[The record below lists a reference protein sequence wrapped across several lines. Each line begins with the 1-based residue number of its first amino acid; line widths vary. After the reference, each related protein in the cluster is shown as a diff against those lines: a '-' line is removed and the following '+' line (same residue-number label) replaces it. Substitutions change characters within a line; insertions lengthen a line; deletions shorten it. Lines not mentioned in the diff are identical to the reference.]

1 MKAPQNMDVVIGRF
15 LAGEATPEEAMFLE
29 DWISESAENK
39 NYFEQ
44 CERSFGLSVKEISTD
59 KAWNKVRSILA
70 EEKQA
75 PVRKLNF
82 KWVSSVAAILVITL
96 GAIFYFRGTDS
107 SETRFTAGDQQK
119 KIELKDGTDI
129 QLAANSSLE
138 LSSEYGKKNRSVTL
152 KGSGYFS
159 VKHSDQLPFIIDA
172 GPIHIKDLGTKFNVR
187 TADDTIFVR
196 VDEGMV
202 VIYDNK
208 GMKLTLSANESAH
221 YVVSAGS
228 LQLDILAENLKTVSK
243 TILLDNQ
250 RLEDVVD
257 LLNKTYKVDIRIGN
271 PALKN
276 CRITTEFLNED
287 LETVL
292 MAFSQTLEVTILKEK
307 EGVYLIKGEACEQ

>member
-1 MKAPQNMDVVIGRF
+1 MKTVKDMDAMIGKF
-15 LAGEATPEEAMFLE
+15 LSGEASPEEAMLLE
-29 DWISESAENK
+29 DWISESAENET
-39 NYFEQ
+39 YFLQ
-44 CERSFGLSVKEISTD
+44 CEKSFGLATEKVSAD
-59 KAWNKVRSILA
+59 AAWSQVRSRIT
-70 EEKQA
+70 EEKEA

-96 GAIFYFRGTDS
+96 GTFFYFSGNSASKTI
-107 SETRFTAGDQQK
+107 FIAGNHQK
-119 KIELKDGTDI
+119 KIKLQDGTGI
-129 QLAANSSLE
+129 QLASNSSLE
-138 LSSEYGKKNRSVTL
+138 LATGYGKKNRSVKL
-152 KGSGYFS
+152 NGSGYFS
-159 VKHSDQLPFIIDA
+159 VKHSNQLPFIIDA

-187 TADDTIFVR
+187 STDDTIYVR

-221 YVVSAGS
+221 YVVSSGN

-250 RLEDVVD
+250 RLEDVVS
-257 LLNKTYKVDIRIGN
+257 LLNKTYQVDIRIEN

-287 LETVL
+287 LDTVL
-292 MAFSQTLEVTILKEK
+292 MVISQTLEVTILKEK
-307 EGVYLIKGEACEQ
+307 GGVYLIKGEACEQ